1 MINTGG
7 HPMKYL
13 AVDVGGTSTRA
24 VVVRE
29 DGTCVGYGRAGSGNP
44 TSSGTSNAA
53 AAIVEATRGAMAQAG
68 STSAAITA
76 GLVGIAGAN
85 AETGEWLRV
94 EVAKAG
100 VPERLTF
107 EADLLVA
114 YFSGSLAANGY
125 AIVAGTGAAAIRVRG
140 GRIEA
145 VCDGLGWLLG
155 DAGSGFWIGHRA
167 VLAATSALDR
177 RGPATLLADLFT
189 SQLGIEQVVDHAP
202 SGRGLVLD
210 QVVRAVYQMRP
221 VELAQFAPLVF
232 EAAEHGDTVAV
243 QIVADASDALAATL
257 EAVVVPDIGG
267 PLVLSGSILSQQ
279 PAIAPRVMRL
289 LGNNPD
295 VITVSDGLAGAAV
308 LALRHSGVDV
318 DDTVFAR
325 IHASLAALR

>member
-1 MINTGG
+1 
-7 HPMKYL
+7 MKYL

-24 VVVRE
+24 VVTSE

-44 TSSGTSNAA
+44 TSSGTANAV
-53 AAIVEATRGAMAQAG
+53 AAIVEATRNAMAQAG
-68 STSAAITA
+68 SAPADIA
-76 GLVGIAGAN
+76 VGLVGIAGAN
-85 AETGEWLRV
+85 AETGQWLRV

-114 YFSGSLAANGY
+114 YFSGSLAADGY

-140 GRIEA
+140 GQIETI
-145 VCDGLGWLLG
+145 CDGLGWLLG

-189 SQLGIEQVVDHAP
+189 SQLGIEQIVRRGP
-202 SGRGLVLD
+202 NGRGVALD
-210 QVVRAVYQMRP
+210 QVVRAVYDLRP
-221 VELAQFAPLVF
+221 VELARFAPLVF
-232 EAAEHGDTVAV
+232 EAAEHGDDVAL

-257 EAVVVPDIGG
+257 AAVVMPDIGG
-267 PLVLSGSILSQQ
+267 PLVLGGSILSQQ
-279 PAIAPRVMRL
+279 PAIAQRVARAL
-289 LGNNPD
+289 DASAN

-308 LALRHSGVDV
+308 LALRRGGVDV
-318 DDTVFAR
+318 DAVVFDR
-325 IHASLAALR
+325 VRASLATLR

>member
-1 MINTGG
+1 
-7 HPMKYL
+7 MKYL
-13 AVDVGGTSTRA
+13 AIDVGGTSTRA
-24 VVVRE
+24 IVLGE

-44 TSSGTSNAA
+44 TSSGTDNAV
-53 AAIVEATRGAMAQAG
+53 AAIVEATRCAMAHAG
-68 STSAAITA
+68 SAPAEIGA
-76 GLVGIAGAN
+76 GVVGIAGAN

-94 EVAKAG
+94 EVANAG

-114 YFSGSLAANGY
+114 YVSGSLAADGY

-145 VCDGLGWLLG
+145 ISDGLGWLLG

-167 VLAATSALDR
+167 VLAATRALDR

-189 SQLGIEQVVDHAP
+189 AQLGIEQIAARAP
-202 SGRGLVLD
+202 SGRGVALD

-221 VELAQFAPLVF
+221 VELARFAPLVF
-232 EAAEHGDTVAV
+232 EAAEHDDEVAL
-243 QIVADASDALAATL
+243 QIVADAAQALAATL
-257 EAVVVPDIGG
+257 AAVVVPDISG
-267 PLVLSGSILSQQ
+267 PLVLGGSILSLQ
-279 PAIAPRVMRL
+279 PAIAERVVRSL
-289 LGNNPD
+289 HDPAD

-308 LALRHSGVDV
+308 LALRRGGVDV

-325 IHASLAALR
+325 IHASLSTLR